1 VDYFIL
7 ELNGLLKDKNL
18 TFIFE
23 FAILEKLKDN
33 LNSKLWRS
41 MDMEGSGFGIP
52 FD

>member
-1 VDYFIL
+1 MFA
-7 ELNGLLKDKNL
+7 
-18 TFIFE
+18 
-23 FAILEKLKDN
+23 FAISGKLKDN